1 MTKRSCLK
9 CKDCE
14 NWYGAEDDEVGPCT
28 IKNQRGAKRYMTFGM
43 HNCDEGMVAQP
54 GRTST
59 ADLYRLKKAKGR
71 CRIRKGR

>member
-1 MTKRSCLK
+1 MAKRHCLK

-43 HNCDEGMVAQP
+43 HDCDEGMVAQP

-59 ADLYRLKKAKGR
+59 AELYKLKKGKACRKAKKGR
-71 CRIRKGR
+71 